1 MIYDKLEL
9 ISMKK
14 IDKGLGIW
22 QILNSEIITDIIA
35 SSGFD
40 FTILDLEHGLH
51 DPQTVQNCL
60 FSAKKSGIN
69 LIARIP
75 SLAYPYV
82 VQLID
87 TGIDGIIFPHIETET
102 QLKEAI
108 NLTYMPP
115 IGGKSFSPFVPR
127 FEYGERK
134 SSVKTNPML
143 GILIESEKGL
153 RNSPS
158 LLSNPL
164 VDFVYFGAY
173 DLSVEMGDPGDIF
186 SNEILDKL
194 VLLTQYAISN
204 NKKIM
209 SLYRNDIELK
219 QLLNIGIHYPIASV
233 DILNLKLRLN
243 ELVGSYKKLIN

>member
-1 MIYDKLEL
+1 MIYIKLEL

-14 IDKGLGIW
+14 FDKGLGIW
-22 QILNSEIITDIIA
+22 QILTSEIITDIIA

-51 DPQTVQNCL
+51 DPQSVQNCI

-82 VQLID
+82 VQIID
-87 TGIDGIIFPHIETET
+87 TGIDGILFPHIETES

-108 NLTYMPP
+108 NLTYMSP

-127 FEYGERK
+127 FDYGEIK
-134 SSVKTNPML
+134 SSLKSNPML
-143 GILIESEKGL
+143 GILIESEKAL
-153 RNSPS
+153 KNSPL

-173 DLSVEMGDPGDIF
+173 DLSVEIGDPGNIF
-186 SNEILDKL
+186 SKHIVDELI
-194 VLLTQYAISN
+194 LLTQYAKEN

-209 SLYRNDIELK
+209 SLYRNDTELK
-219 QLLNIGIHYPIASV
+219 KLLKIGVHYPIAGV
-233 DILNLKLRLN
+233 DTLNLKLILN
-243 ELVGSYKKLIN
+243 KLFQSYKKIIS